1 MFYWYLNPNDKVK
14 CDFLKKTN
22 NVHTCMYTNANLFE
36 HKIAKIL
43 LFKKISM
50 TILFKKIEVP
60 NL

>member
-1 MFYWYLNPNDKVK
+1 
-14 CDFLKKTN
+14 
-22 NVHTCMYTNANLFE
+22 MYTNANLFE